1 MKNVIAERRRLLV
14 AAGFT
19 VLGATTAAGA
29 HAELPAAATAEVT
42 AISGN
47 VTDMEA
53 AVWPVIAAVV
63 AAMILI
69 KLFKRFSAKI

>member
-1 MKNVIAERRRLLV
+1 MKKLISENRHLLAAAV
-14 AAGFT
+14 GVAGMAAGS
-19 VLGATTAAGA
+19 ANAA
-29 HAELPAAATAEVT
+29 LPAEATSAIT

-53 AVWPVIAAVV
+53 AVWPVIGAVV